1 MYDITAAG
9 HLLAGETVEDGV
21 REIKEELGIEVSI
34 DELTFLQA
42 IPNSITLPNFID
54 NEISLVYLYEV
65 KEQLAFSFI
74 DEEVEAILRLKLNDF
89 EKLVCKEA
97 EEALCQKYEDGKFRA
112 YETISM
118 NQIVPHE
125 LNYFKIV
132 VNKIKEYVNNK
143 VRYV

>member
-1 MYDITAAG
+1 M
-9 HLLAGETVEDGV
+9 
-21 REIKEELGIEVSI
+21 
-34 DELTFLQA
+34 
-42 IPNSITLPNFID
+42 
-54 NEISLVYLYEV
+54 
-65 KEQLAFSFI
+65 
-74 DEEVEAILRLKLNDF
+74 EAILRLKLNDF